1 MSRLPPI
8 AMLLALLLLA
18 DVALAQG
25 KFIPGARPPAAG
37 ERPAAPA
44 APVRYEPDK
53 LRSALLGLVP
63 PRLMLGGV
71 SVENDR
77 GTVSGTAKAQ
87 ALVSDFLRAI
97 DRAGD
102 FQRAELRSIRM
113 AGDQY
118 EFDIG
123 LQIACVHGPAK
134 SGPRLCN
141 PPPGKSNTV
150 HRCKVNG
157 TVTFQATPCAPG
169 QDA

>member
-1 MSRLPPI
+1 MNRLATATAFL
-8 AMLLALLLLA
+8 AMLLLA

-37 ERPAAPA
+37 ESPAAPA

-63 PRLMLGGV
+63 PRLALGGV
-71 SVENDR
+71 SVEDDR
-77 GTVSGTAKAQ
+77 GTVSGTAKTQAQ
-87 ALVSDFLRAI
+87 VSDFLRAI

-123 LQIACVHGPAK
+123 LQIACVHGAAT
-134 SGPRLCN
+134 SGSRLCN
-141 PPPGKSNTV
+141 PPPGKANSV

-157 TVTFQATPCAPG
+157 TVTFQATPCKPG
-169 QDA
+169 EDA